1 MITHIVMKFSGY
13 TCIGTRIM
21 PLNSPGG
28 STLHPVHKVCC
39 GCYCGLSVYSQV
51 ADGAVLTFGRI
62 RLTAR
67 HTPAHTSGHV
77 VYILDGTPFHSQNA
91 LFSGD
96 LLFIG
101 GAGDIWLLSVIY
113 ILQLIYEP
121 LIKTN

>member
-1 MITHIVMKFSGY
+1 M
-13 TCIGTRIM
+13 
-21 PLNSPGG
+21 
-28 STLHPVHKVCC
+28 
-39 GCYCGLSVYSQV
+39 YSQV

-62 RLTAR
+62 HLTAR

-77 VYILDGTPFHSQNA
+77 VYILDGTPFHSQNS